1 MCLLKSQ
8 KLRRLRPRIQHL
20 HLLRKLL
27 LIHPKSLLPM
37 HPRPTRLLLIPHH
50 PKLPPLMILR
60 RLSKRVRLLSPPPKT
75 LLPQKPKQRL
85 LPLKK
90 VHLQTIHHLLQKTSL
105 LRKLPQR
112 QR

>member
-50 PKLPPLMILR
+50 PNLPP
-60 RLSKRVRLLSPPPKT
+60 LSPPPKT